1 MVQKRPTQNALA
13 AALGISPGRVTH
25 CKARG
30 MPVYSVEAA
39 RAWRL
44 QNVAPVAPP
53 MSAATTAAQGER
65 GNDVA
70 EGDPPPDDTY
80 WVSRARREKAEASMA
95 EMKERELTG
104 DLIRAR
110 AVRAALAAKLSSMR
124 DALLQLSARLAPV
137 LAAETDLAKVRQM
150 LDDEIYQALL
160 NLSTYQPGP
169 A

>member
-53 MSAATTAAQGER
+53 MGAATPAAQGGR
-65 GNDVA
+65 GNA
-70 EGDPPPDDTY
+70 ALEGDSPPDDSY
-80 WVSRARREKAEASMA
+80 WASRARREKAEASMA
-95 EMKERELTG
+95 ELKERELTG
-104 DLIRAR
+104 DLIRVD
-110 AVRAALAAKLSSMR
+110 AVRAALAAKISSAR

-137 LAAETDLAKVRQM
+137 LAAESDMVKVGQI
-150 LDDEIYQALL
+150 LDSEINMTLL
-160 NLSTYQPGP
+160 ELSGYQPGP